1 MLAYVFT
8 HWPADP
14 GRREAY
20 EAAVVAFHRALAAA
34 GSEGFERSFLYRVRG
49 AHWVGAEL
57 GYEDWYL
64 VAGSFALDPLNE
76 VAVSARLRPAHDAA
90 ALATGGGMG
99 ALYRLISGLP
109 EPAPGD
115 VSWLSKPAGEGYPD
129 FYLRFSA
136 DAVLWRRQMVLGSA
150 TEFMLEGDP
159 PPGLAGVRVRRELLF
174 S

>member
-20 EAAVVAFHRALAAA
+20 EAEVAVFHRELAQV

-49 AHWVGAEL
+49 AHWVGAEV

-64 VAGSFALDPLNE
+64 VEGSYALDPLNE

-90 ALATGGGMG
+90 AQAAGGGMG
-99 ALYRLISGLP
+99 ALYRLQSGVP
-109 EPAPGD
+109 EPASGA
-115 VSWLSKPAGEGYPD
+115 VSWLSKPAGESYPD
-129 FYLRFSA
+129 FYRRFGA

-150 TEFMLEGDP
+150 TEFLLEGEP
-159 PPGLAGVRVRRELLF
+159 PPGLTGGRVVRDLLVG
-174 S
+174 

>member
-14 GRREAY
+14 GGREAY
-20 EAAVVAFHRALAAA
+20 EAGVAGFHRELAAA

-49 AHWVGAEL
+49 AYWVGAEI

-90 ALATGGGMG
+90 ARAAGGGMG
-99 ALYRLISGLP
+99 ALYRLLSGLP
-109 EPAPGD
+109 EPGSGEVA
-115 VSWLSKPAGEGYPD
+115 WLSKPAGESYAE
-129 FYLRFSA
+129 FYRRFPG
-136 DAVLWRRQMVLGSA
+136 DAVLWRRQMVLGAA
-150 TEFMLEGDP
+150 TEFMLEGEP
-159 PPGLAGVRVRRELLF
+159 PEGLAGVRVRRELLF
-174 S
+174 G